1 MAVEIG
7 PQSLAVTVP
16 ANTPAENPVKAD
28 FTLAKAILTKV
39 EVHFPPGCVGMVK
52 CALYYGI
59 KQLIPVVEGQ
69 YLAGDSETVS
79 LRVQIPLPDHPTTLT
94 FKAWSPGTSYPH
106 TLQVRLES
114 LPEEEALPGRGL
126 ARLIALFRR
135 LFGV

>member
-16 ANTPAENPVKAD
+16 ANTPAEDPVEAA
-28 FTLAKAILTKV
+28 FTRAEAILTKV
-39 EVHFPPGCVGMVK
+39 EGHFPPGCAGMVK

-69 YLAGDSETVS
+69 YLAGDGETVS
-79 LRVQIPLPDHPTTLT
+79 LRVQIPLPNHPTTLT
-94 FKAWSPGTSYPH
+94 FKAWSPDTAYPH

-126 ARLIALFRR
+126 TRLIALFRR

>member
-16 ANTPAENPVKAD
+16 ADTPAENPVEAT
-28 FTLAKAILTKV
+28 FTLAKAILTKF
-39 EVHFPPGCVGMVK
+39 EVHFPPGCAGMVK

-59 KQLIPVVEGQ
+59 KQLVPVKLGQ
-69 YLAGDSETVS
+69 YLAGDGETVS
-79 LRVQIPLPDHPTTLT
+79 LRVQVPLPNHPTTLT
-94 FKAWSPGTSYPH
+94 FKAWSPGTTYPH

-135 LFGV
+135 LIGV

>member
-1 MAVEIG
+1 MTVEVG

-16 ANTPAENPVKAD
+16 ADTPQEKPVEAT
-28 FTLAKAILTKV
+28 FTLAKAILTKF

-59 KQLIPVVEGQ
+59 KQLVPVVEGQ
-69 YLAGDSETVS
+69 FLAGDGETVS
-79 LRVQIPLPDHPTTLT
+79 LRTQIPLPSHPTTLT
-94 FKAWSPGTSYPH
+94 FKAWSPGTTYPH

-126 ARLIALFRR
+126 ARLVNLFRR